1 MVFKGDAF
9 FDGAEFD
16 EKLYLNRSES
26 NRFYA
31 S

>member
-1 MVFKGDAF
+1 MVFKEDAF

-16 EKLYLNRSES
+16 EKLYLNHTAF
-26 NRFYA
+26 NKFYA